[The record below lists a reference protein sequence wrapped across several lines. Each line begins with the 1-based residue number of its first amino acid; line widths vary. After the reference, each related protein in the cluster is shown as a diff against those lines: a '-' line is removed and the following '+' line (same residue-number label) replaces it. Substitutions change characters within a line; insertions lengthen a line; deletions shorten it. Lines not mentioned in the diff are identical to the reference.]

1 MNQDHSAWCASRA
14 RIAALVAMQ
23 ASLLLAASGAGAA
36 TVTAYTSVTAFSAD
50 DQPLYDASESAICSS
65 YSGDGSETQC
75 QGFLSGLQ
83 YNTFSSAD
91 YGVLKVFGAQSVG
104 EFTGD
109 SGLVGTPSYVS
120 AVGSALFRDQWTI
133 LGQATGTTGT
143 LQVSFDMTGNYQY
156 TDINSGVQAGFSMFV
171 FGSGP
176 AQSNPAWVPVSGG
189 FGNLAYTHTFTTSF
203 TYGVPLDFQVFLSG
217 GSVLYAL
224 DSDTNFR
231 FSLFD
236 LANTAVMNAIIVKD
250 AGGNDVPFALNTASG
265 AALFVDLAPQ
275 AVIPVPGAG
284 WLLGSAMAGLMA
296 SRRRRAASV
305 G

>member
-1 MNQDHSAWCASRA
+1 MDQDRSARRASRA
-14 RIAALVAMQ
+14 RTAALIAMQ
-23 ASLLLAASGAGAA
+23 ASLLLLAAGAEAA

-50 DQPLYDASESAICSS
+50 DEPIYDESESAICSS

-75 QGFLSGLQ
+75 QGALSGLQ

-109 SGLVGTPSYVS
+109 SGLVATPSYVS
-120 AVGSALFRDQWTI
+120 AVGTALFRDQWTI
-133 LGQATGTTGT
+133 LGQPTGTTGT
-143 LQVSFDMTGNYQY
+143 LQLSFDMTGDYQY
-156 TDINSGVQAGFSMFV
+156 TDINSGVQVGFGMFV
-171 FGSGP
+171 FGTGP
-176 AQSNPAWVPVSGG
+176 AQSNPTQVPVSGG
-189 FGNLAYTHTFTTSF
+189 FGSLAYTHAFTTQF
-203 TYGVPLDFQVFLSG
+203 TYGVPLDFQVFLTG

-231 FSLFD
+231 SSLFD

-265 AALFVDLAPQ
+265 AALFADLAP
-275 AVIPVPGAG
+275 AVVPVPGAG

-296 SRRRRAASV
+296 WRRRRVA
-305 G
+305 GIG